1 MFYHASPVKGI
12 ETLEPRISNH
22 GIPQIYFSTRRENVL
37 VYLSNAVEKHCK
49 SVDYSHTGSYYKWAS
64 YGFTAEG
71 LLRVEEYYP
80 NATEDTYRGV
90 SGWIYSLQELEQ
102 GEAMKDIPF
111 AYTSRVPVKVEAV
124 EFIPDAYE
132 AILQA
137 EREGKLVIKR
147 YETASEANL
156 QWIARTIPQE
166 YDEAAD
172 RPEYQL
178 FLKAKFPE
186 ILKNK

>member
-1 MFYHASPVKGI
+1 
-12 ETLEPRISNH
+12 
-22 GIPQIYFSTRRENVL
+22 
-37 VYLSNAVEKHCK
+37 
-49 SVDYSHTGSYYKWAS
+49 
-64 YGFTAEG
+64 
-71 LLRVEEYYP
+71 
-80 NATEDTYRGV
+80 
-90 SGWIYSLQELEQ
+90 
-102 GEAMKDIPF
+102 MKDIPF

-186 ILKNK
+186 ILKNE